1 MGRNGLPPGLTPAA
15 PGGGGAGGLGG
26 REDLTPLPAP
36 AQQHVNAG
44 RPLGHSFSGLQFE

>member
-15 PGGGGAGGLGG
+15 PGGAGLGG
-26 REDLTPLPAP
+26 RVDLTPLPAP